1 MKELRSIRQLDNR
14 QLSQKIKYALFEN
27 IKESIHGNELLKL
40 PKEEVLAQQLGVSRN
55 GLRDVLTVLE
65 EEGYISRRR
74 SKGTIVNPKIVNS
87 TCRLDLETE
96 LTQMIAEEGYEP
108 GFETLQIKFVEEE
121 DPVLGPEEK
130 RYLLVE
136 KVFYADNDP
145 VAYSLDRFAGTVA
158 VKGAQHMEQLRA
170 SSHFDFMEQCCNDS
184 IACVLADIIPVLPGE
199 NIARLLQ
206 ISADTPVLCLEDTG
220 FNYDHTTVLHATLY
234 LKSGKLNY
242 KILRKR
248 F

>member
-145 VAYSLDRFAGTVA
+145 RIVLTVLPEPWRKRAPSTWNNSALPLILILWNSA
-158 VKGAQHMEQLRA
+158 VMIPLPVCWQISFL
-170 SSHFDFMEQCCNDS
+170 CCPVKILPGFCRYQRILLS
-184 IACVLADIIPVLPGE
+184 CVLKTQVSIMTIP
-199 NIARLLQ
+199 
-206 ISADTPVLCLEDTG
+206 LCFTQ
-220 FNYDHTTVLHATLY
+220 HCT
-234 LKSGKLNY
+234 
-242 KILRKR
+242 
-248 F
+248 

>member
-14 QLSQKIKYALFEN
+14 QLSHKIKYALFEN

-108 GFETLQIKFVEEE
+108 GFETLQIKFVEE
-121 DPVLGPEEK
+121 
-130 RYLLVE
+130 
-136 KVFYADNDP
+136 
-145 VAYSLDRFAGTVA
+145 
-158 VKGAQHMEQLRA
+158 
-170 SSHFDFMEQCCNDS
+170 
-184 IACVLADIIPVLPGE
+184 
-199 NIARLLQ
+199 
-206 ISADTPVLCLEDTG
+206 
-220 FNYDHTTVLHATLY
+220 
-234 LKSGKLNY
+234 
-242 KILRKR
+242 
-248 F
+248 

>member
-1 MKELRSIRQLDNR
+1 MKEFRSIRQLENR

-145 VAYSLDRFAGTVA
+145 VAYCIDRFAGTVA
-158 VKGAQHMEQLRA
+158 EKGAQHM
-170 SSHFDFMEQCCNDS
+170 
-184 IACVLADIIPVLPGE
+184 
-199 NIARLLQ
+199 
-206 ISADTPVLCLEDTG
+206 
-220 FNYDHTTVLHATLY
+220 
-234 LKSGKLNY
+234 
-242 KILRKR
+242 
-248 F
+248 

>member
-1 MKELRSIRQLDNR
+1 M
-14 QLSQKIKYALFEN
+14 
-27 IKESIHGNELLKL
+27 
-40 PKEEVLAQQLGVSRN
+40 
-55 GLRDVLTVLE
+55 
-65 EEGYISRRR
+65 
-74 SKGTIVNPKIVNS
+74 
-87 TCRLDLETE
+87 
-96 LTQMIAEEGYEP
+96 
-108 GFETLQIKFVEEE
+108 
-121 DPVLGPEEK
+121 
-130 RYLLVE
+130 E

-145 VAYSLDRFAGTVA
+145 VAYCIDRFAGTVA
-158 VKGAQHMEQLRA
+158 EKGAQHMEQLRA

-206 ISADTPVLCLEDTG
+206 ISANTPVLCLEDTG